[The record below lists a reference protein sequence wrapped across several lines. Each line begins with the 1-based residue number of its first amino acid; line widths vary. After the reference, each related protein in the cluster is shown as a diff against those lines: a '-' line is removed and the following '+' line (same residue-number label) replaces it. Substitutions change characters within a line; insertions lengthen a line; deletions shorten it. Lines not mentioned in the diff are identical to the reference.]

1 MRLPILAAL
10 LALLPMPA
18 LADVTA
24 RYSAGKTE
32 LVVESDDGGNARI
45 TVAGKF
51 GIIRRDGSDYVVVTT
66 PTGETKVAAL
76 AELLAMMS
84 GAMTARTKSAAP
96 SGLAIEKFVLLAKGE
111 ATVGERKGSLWSFG
125 PDKEQDGRPGKMLD
139 VVISADPALAPIAAV
154 FRRTLESL
162 LPVLGAVIPE
172 ASGFAPKALELIGKG
187 APLRIDKLVE
197 LQSVA
202 TTEID
207 PKRFDLPAPVITAM
221 EFLSAMSPGET
232 GEGFLPLP

>member
-1 MRLPILAAL
+1 MNKEQHF
-10 LALLPMPA
+10 
-18 LADVTA
+18 D
-24 RYSAGKTE
+24 
-32 LVVESDDGGNARI
+32 
-45 TVAGKF
+45 
-51 GIIRRDGSDYVVVTT
+51 
-66 PTGETKVAAL
+66 VAAYAL
-76 AELLAMMS
+76 GVLDERDSARFEDHLIEC
-84 GAMTARTKSAAP
+84 GAC
-96 SGLAIEKFVLLAKGE
+96 AIE
-111 ATVGERKGSLWSFG
+111 
-125 PDKEQDGRPGKMLD
+125 
-139 VVISADPALAPIAAV
+139 
-154 FRRTLESL
+154 LESL